1 MKIDEVQDE
10 KPSSTEALN
19 GKTDADEVITTTPD
33 SDKSSVKRDSTNST
47 HSFLRPSPS
56 ETSLTRSRSLQ
67 FPSKPKHSP
76 DCKANPY
83 NL

>member
-10 KPSSTEALN
+10 KPNSTDALN
-19 GKTDADEVITTTPD
+19 GKTESDEVITPTPD
-33 SDKSSVKRDSTNST
+33 PDKSSVKLDSTNPT
-47 HSFLRPSPS
+47 HTFLRPSPS

-67 FPSKPKHSP
+67 FPSKAKHSP

-83 NL
+83 KL